1 MNTHRNALLTPKGR
15 ARLVAQIARMGLL
28 HAAAGISARSARKWQ
43 RRFDDQGASG
53 LLERSSR
60 PRRSPRRSDPD
71 KIGRAV
77 ALRRTQRLSYAQIAE
92 RVGLSRST
100 VARAR
105 QHAGL
110 TSRSRSRNKDSP
122 ASKTDPDVRPRRKG
136 NAASQARL
144 MERAPMENRSGR
156 IVDTVLTRAGEQSRT
171 QSRQRHDRQTRSGQ
185 CRCTQRAGRR
195 QER

>member
-1 MNTHRNALLTPKGR
+1 MNTHKNALLTPKGR

-28 HAAAGISARSARKWQ
+28 HAAEAAGISARSARKWQ

-100 VARAR
+100 VARAC
-105 QHAGL
+105 QHAGIARL
-110 TSRSRSRNKDSP
+110 PPRQEAVPVRRCERTSAGELLHLDTRKLASISP
-122 ASKTDPDVRPRRKG
+122 AS
-136 NAASQARL
+136 A
-144 MERAPMENRSGR
+144 
-156 IVDTVLTRAGEQSRT
+156 
-171 QSRQRHDRQTRSGQ
+171 
-185 CRCTQRAGRR
+185 
-195 QER
+195 